1 MLKMSQSSTQCI
13 LNSSQFSLIIRSLFE
28 SYSSSML
35 SVGSSEELS
44 RSVLAWLQQH
54 CSLVALRPGMPE
66 RSDFTEINSW
76 RDGETSPLLVI
87 PIEKLPFP
95 LLCLRHPSCGPLKAL
110 CLPHVRPSVCVCT
123 CVPWHFLTI
132 LLSTSS
138 FNLDHTAFLVL
149 VIIMIILIHQNSF
162 CKV

>member
-1 MLKMSQSSTQCI
+1 MYVENESVINTQCI

-110 CLPHVRPSVCVCT
+110 CPPICVCVYVCALA
-123 CVPWHFLTI
+123 F
-132 LLSTSS
+132 S
-138 FNLDHTAFLVL
+138 DHLAVDF
-149 VIIMIILIHQNSF
+149 QF
-162 CKV
+162 